1 MYVCV
6 RVRLR
11 ENRMRERNTHNSF
24 QSFAV
29 KGKRIREEVIVRE
42 NGVKAEEEFEYFVKK
57 KKKITEEI
65 NFQMKQEEIENTLKW
80 LLLERISEGWEE
92 WIPSLQ

>member
-1 MYVCV
+1 M
-6 RVRLR
+6 
-11 ENRMRERNTHNSF
+11 
-24 QSFAV
+24 
-29 KGKRIREEVIVRE
+29 IVRE
-42 NGVKAEEEFEYFVKK
+42 NGIKAEEFEYFVKK
-57 KKKITEEI
+57 KKRLTEEI

>member
-1 MYVCV
+1 VYVCV

-11 ENRMRERNTHNSF
+11 ENRMRERSTHNSF

-42 NGVKAEEEFEYFVKK
+42 NGIKAEEFEYFVKK
-57 KKKITEEI
+57 KKRLTEEI

>member
-1 MYVCV
+1 MTTGFISGECVYVCV

-57 KKKITEEI
+57 IYMKNKII
-65 NFQMKQEEIENTLKW
+65 YK
-80 LLLERISEGWEE
+80 
-92 WIPSLQ
+92 